1 PHRGPEAQRDT
12 VAHLSSYIFHDL
24 TTPLGQRLDRCRRGP
39 SSRDAPVNGADVPT
53 PFRSFGTYAVWFP
66 RGLMLR
72 MAARQACGR
81 WLADWQATAEPTASA
96 EIEAA
101 CARALADPDLRF
113 ESICAQIEEGA
124 RVPSE
129 GAPAEVLAGV
139 LAGLEEQSLQG
150 AAQDDPGG
158 WARQA
163 IGRMREW
170 IGGGSNSDDGSE
182 WRKSRLSRALWNAAQ
197 QLAEQWDNRLGRSAF
212 TLLDHPRRR
221 LRAA

>member
-1 PHRGPEAQRDT
+1 YLLQLPHRGPEALRDT
-12 VAHLSSYIFHDL
+12 VAHLSSYVFHDL
-24 TTPLGQRLDRCRRGP
+24 TTPLGARLDRNRHQKPPGNAP
-39 SSRDAPVNGADVPT
+39 GDDAATPT

-81 WLADWQATAEPTASA
+81 LLADWQATAEPTASA

-113 ESICAQIEEGA
+113 ESICAQTEEGA

-139 LAGLEEQSLQG
+139 LAGLEEQ
-150 AAQDDPGG
+150 
-158 WARQA
+158 
-163 IGRMREW
+163 
-170 IGGGSNSDDGSE
+170 
-182 WRKSRLSRALWNAAQ
+182 
-197 QLAEQWDNRLGRSAF
+197 
-212 TLLDHPRRR
+212 
-221 LRAA
+221 